1 MKNRFFFIFILYVF
15 SYTLLFAQETE
26 TAKTTRRLQ
35 FIEDFIAT
43 YEASYEKKKI
53 DYIEK
58 FFSNN
63 ALIITETKDL
73 KLAGK
78 ALSPRVKKDR
88 PYKSIIEDKDKYIKR
103 LKAIFN
109 QNHSVKLSLA
119 NIRKKQHFKY
129 KEIYGVS
136 FNQIWKDQNGGD
148 NIENKMPGYI
158 FLIIDFKGRE
168 LKPKIYVRTWQP
180 LENIKK
186 ATDKY
191 NLMDFTFE

>member
-1 MKNRFFFIFILYVF
+1 MIQLPHIKHSNITITSTGQKHFTISHEGNVIALVFIIHPLQIEEQLVLDWLSISNNMKNRFFFIFILYVF

-88 PYKSIIEDKDKYIKR
+88 PYS
-103 LKAIFN
+103 
-109 QNHSVKLSLA
+109 LSFRSSTICQA
-119 NIRKKQHFKY
+119 F
-129 KEIYGVS
+129 
-136 FNQIWKDQNGGD
+136 
-148 NIENKMPGYI
+148 
-158 FLIIDFKGRE
+158 
-168 LKPKIYVRTWQP
+168 
-180 LENIKK
+180 
-186 ATDKY
+186 
-191 NLMDFTFE
+191 